1 MTDNTSLDILR
12 INEKITDIE
21 RRLNSV
27 EKYSELIYKD
37 RELLVEIQGSVAHLK
52 SMLVSNQEHQ
62 DNTAKDIKADIDDV
76 QQIVESKVDET
87 IQTIDEKTV
96 VVKTPNHNI
105 FKNILNLFKKKE
117 VNLNENVRQ

>member
-1 MTDNTSLDILR
+1 MTDQSNLQILR

-52 SMLVSNQEHQ
+52 SMILANQGHQ
-62 DNTAKDIKADIDDV
+62 DNVSKDIKADIGDV
-76 QQIVESKVDET
+76 QAKVVDKVDQVSDK
-87 IQTIDEKTV
+87 INDKTV
-96 VVKTPNHNI
+96 VIKTAEENRGNVLAKI
-105 FKNILNLFKKKE
+105 KNMFKKKE
-117 VNLNENVRQ
+117 VR